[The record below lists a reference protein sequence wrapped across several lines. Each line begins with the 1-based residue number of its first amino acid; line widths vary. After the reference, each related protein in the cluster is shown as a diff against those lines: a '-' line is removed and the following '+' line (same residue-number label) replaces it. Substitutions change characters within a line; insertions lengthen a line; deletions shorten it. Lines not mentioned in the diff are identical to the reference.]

1 MYKLTRKGTVQ
12 RYFDDYNRR
21 NDTSYIIS
29 DLLFPKKFPYG
40 WKNYPFDYY
49 NIWVK
54 NAGSSAYMEE
64 PTLEMLTREYDVII
78 FKHCFPVGRIM
89 DDDGQPDINSQ
100 EKRLGNYK
108 LQYEALK
115 KKMHS
120 FPATKFIVWT
130 PPAIVK
136 SQIMEEE
143 AIRTRI
149 FYKWLTEEW
158 KEKGDNIYLWDFYA
172 YETEAGLY
180 LIELG
185 NKVTIAAGC
194 DLVTHD
200 GAIRIFREADMS
212 NADIFG
218 KIVIGNN
225 VFVGLNSIILPNT
238 IIGNNCIVGAGS
250 VVRGKF
256 PDDSVIIGNPAK
268 VVMKVSFQKFLY
280 MQNQGLIRT
289 HNLTDN
295 QKAKIVKEHFREK

>member
-1 MYKLTRKGTVQ
+1 MQKIIFLHHSTGNCIWVGDTSTFMYKLSRKGAVQ

-54 NAGSSAYMEE
+54 NAGTSAYMEE

-89 DDDGQPDINSQ
+89 EDDGHPDINSQ
-100 EKRLGNYK
+100 EKRIGNYK

-120 FPATKFIVWT
+120 FPSTKFIVWT
-130 PPAIVK
+130 PPAIVR

-143 AIRTRI
+143 AIRTRK

-172 YETEAGLY
+172 YETEGGLY
-180 LIELG
+180 LKDEYAYSVLDSHPSKSFSEKIATLFSRFIIDAIESDHPIKYKNQADG
-185 NKVTIAAGC
+185 NHESVSAHTAG
-194 DLVTHD
+194 H
-200 GAIRIFREADMS
+200 I
-212 NADIFG
+212 
-218 KIVIGNN
+218 
-225 VFVGLNSIILPNT
+225 
-238 IIGNNCIVGAGS
+238 
-250 VVRGKF
+250 
-256 PDDSVIIGNPAK
+256 
-268 VVMKVSFQKFLY
+268 
-280 MQNQGLIRT
+280 
-289 HNLTDN
+289 
-295 QKAKIVKEHFREK
+295 KEIE